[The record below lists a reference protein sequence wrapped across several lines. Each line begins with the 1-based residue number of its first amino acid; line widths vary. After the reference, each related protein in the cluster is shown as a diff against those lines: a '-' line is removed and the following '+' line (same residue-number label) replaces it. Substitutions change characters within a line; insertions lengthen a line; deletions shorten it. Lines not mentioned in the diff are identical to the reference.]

1 MRSRDVDTYSHR
13 CSRRWSDPRNMKRDG
28 LQPHP
33 ARARGVAGGG
43 QFTRGGGNEWMSVR
57 KRADPESTVQ
67 PRRKG
72 TTPGVPLCVAFAPS
86 CPNLPRADQEKK
98 IETLPNLDSTPLA
111 SQKGRR
117 FAISFTQV
125 SAVREKIGKKIIT
138 YGAIGRHVEDA
149 IETRRRVSSITSQC
163 SGSRGTRGEAQQ
175 PEVRKCTFRV
185 CAGFEEFWDRATSDI
200 DCIHTPDVHRPTACG
215 RESLGLVRARNLQ
228 NHFLHLP
235 PQRMI
240 HATPQGISTRRI
252 PSKLQSTHLFPHFLL
267 LPPSTSPSTSR
278 TPGIDELLHSPSSPT
293 APRRPFVLDADFH
306 CGRHDLTQFGASSHA
321 VRLLSTTTIV
331 DVDQQF
337 TPRMPRFGFPLQ
349 HSLTRPLLVPSE
361 DFKSLGRF
369 WRRNWKFSGSSF
381 DVLFA
386 IFGPPASLPLPR
398 PTNSM
403 QLSTQPPTSSTFAA
417 NFPLKILNWTQALKL
432 KPFNLSARIQIDL
445 IQVLAARCVSW
456 RSKDKMNRDFKYLC
470 NELSLRGHFR
480 CRPSRIQVR
489 MNRDAPFVSQFPS
502 RLVNLTLLV
511 LNDLL
516 ELFKVDSAGAQ
527 IGLFK
532 ISRVIIALSDARRTD
547 LSAQPYELSS
557 KPSGS
562 TPSVDG
568 GHARLNSGIQLQV
581 WPRRRSRSS
590 KILKRP
596 SFDASRLASSNL
608 LFSPAG
614 PMVERL
620 AAWVWNRFEGLDW
633 AYSERIGSNKVQ
645 FKLNPRAQLEP
656 RVVTAHVSV
665 QSSTDLLSLFHRCFN
680 PGISNLWS
688 FEFSSHLGCG
698 HTHHGLGLEGPKQWT
713 FDLSRT
719 TLFNS
724 NSLAWTRTFASI
736 DWTDITLVLAG
747 SRSSKFKFNTTSD
760 STPLTLVDASSLTVT
775 VYSFNCVSELSS
787 RYGRVWDR
795 SADCNARR
803 RFNSFNLID
812 STQFESARAKPA
824 STRWHFSNRRA
835 SAPGDFSNTVV
846 FQIYV
851 QRSLRRWSGYGR
863 GKGGRVCEA
872 TGAVRIARRR
882 AGDEGGRAQ
891 CAVHLSWLT
900 VEATLKLAIS
910 QDVHLAPHAAEGVN
924 L

>member
-13 CSRRWSDPRNMKRDG
+13 CSRWSDPRNMKRDG

-67 PRRKG
+67 IHTLKHTIPRTITKRLSEHSK
-72 TTPGVPLCVAFAPS
+72 
-86 CPNLPRADQEKK
+86 LPRPSETRKERKK
-98 IETLPNLDSTPLA
+98 RVGGGVYPVGLRA
-111 SQKGRR
+111 
-117 FAISFTQV
+117 SFTPTDPATCQMPPRNRGEKGPHLACRYASLLLQV
-125 SAVREKIGKKIIT
+125 AQICPERIRKKKSRHFPIWT
-138 YGAIGRHVEDA
+138 RRLSPPKKEGGRHVEDA

-235 PQRMI
+235 PQILEAQLEIFRFKL
-240 HATPQGISTRRI
+240 RRPI
-252 PSKLQSTHLFPHFLL
+252 RYLWTTCLTT
-267 LPPSTSPSTSR
+267 TSPPHKFDAAINST
-278 TPGIDELLHSPSSPT
+278 
-293 APRRPFVLDADFH
+293 
-306 CGRHDLTQFGASSHA
+306 
-321 VRLLSTTTIV
+321 
-331 DVDQQF
+331 
-337 TPRMPRFGFPLQ
+337 
-349 HSLTRPLLVPSE
+349 
-361 DFKSLGRF
+361 
-369 WRRNWKFSGSSF
+369 
-381 DVLFA
+381 
-386 IFGPPASLPLPR
+386 
-398 PTNSM
+398 
-403 QLSTQPPTSSTFAA
+403 PTSSTFAA
-417 NFPLKILNWTQALKL
+417 NFPLKGVRFSIGPKL
-432 KPFNLSARIQIDL
+432 SSSSPSNLSARIQIDL

-547 LSAQPYELSS
+547 LSAQPYEIILETIWVHVTSR
-557 KPSGS
+557 PSTATYS
-562 TPSVDG
+562 TCRRARQPTPQLTRISTGTWLDCDGIEPASTRALVEIQLQICLDVVHARPRYRDDPRLTRDG

-596 SFDASRLASSNL
+596 SFDASASLAPTL

-620 AAWVWNRFEGLDW
+620 AAWVWNRFEVIVLNLNFEPSLINLPQRHEGFVRCW
-633 AYSERIGSNKVQ
+633 EVETRRYGSNC
-645 FKLNPRAQLEP
+645 NG
-656 RVVTAHVSV
+656 T
-665 QSSTDLLSLFHRCFN
+665 SLT
-680 PGISNLWS
+680 S
-688 FEFSSHLGCG
+688 GCG

-713 FDLSRT
+713 FDLRYPYNFIQLQLVGLDSDFCGALTGRI
-719 TLFNS
+719 S
-724 NSLAWTRTFASI
+724 A
-736 DWTDITLVLAG
+736 LVLAG

-775 VYSFNCVSELSS
+775 VYSFNCVSELIVEI
-787 RYGRVWDR
+787 RPRLG
-795 SADCNARR
+795 
-803 RFNSFNLID
+803 SFC
-812 STQFESARAKPA
+812 SFPT
-824 STRWHFSNRRA
+824 
-835 SAPGDFSNTVV
+835 
-846 FQIYV
+846 
-851 QRSLRRWSGYGR
+851 SLRYLT
-863 GKGGRVCEA
+863 C
-872 TGAVRIARRR
+872 TNLDCLNPPVRNLLSTPLAFLQPTRKRPRRR
-882 AGDEGGRAQ
+882 AAVTTQSKCLPRIEAATTRSCSGKMSLVNGRPRAVLHIDEGPADLRKYTIPTAVEWIREGQGRAGMRSHG
-891 CAVHLSWLT
+891 CSEDRARAGR
-900 VEATLKLAIS
+900 EMR
-910 QDVHLAPHAAEGVN
+910 EGGHSAQIRIKIIPVPKDEN
-924 L
+924 EGNTKTNRYK